1 MEVIDNES
9 QTAGGHSM
17 AMQHERVKD
26 VGCGMLIKGAQD
38 TENVMVLPLQEVK
51 VDIKIMDSIAKTIVN
66 QVFCNPHTSAQAG
79 AIEVQYKFPRIKDAI
94 VTRMVFTLDDRTI
107 ETLVEVKEKA
117 EQKYD
122 DALAAGNMAIKM
134 NESEDHPKFYEID
147 IGNIKPGQKVQ
158 VEIHLVAPLAVVGG
172 AFDYNLPLLYFP
184 RLKNV
189 ENPVSGQQDLNLELT
204 ATIQS

>member
-1 MEVIDNES
+1 M
-9 QTAGGHSM
+9 T
-17 AMQHERVKD
+17 MQHERVKD
-26 VGCGMLIKGAQD
+26 VSCGMLIKDAQD

-51 VDIKIMDSIAKTIVN
+51 VDIKIMDSIAKTMVN
-66 QVFCNPHTSAQAG
+66 QVFCNPDTSAQAG

-107 ETLVEVKEKA
+107 ETLVEEKEKA

-122 DALAAGNMAIKM
+122 DAIAAGNMAIKM
-134 NESEDHPKFYEID
+134 NESEDHQKFYEID

-184 RLKNV
+184 RL
-189 ENPVSGQQDLNLELT
+189 ENPVSSQQDLNLELT